1 MKGDNIC
8 MEKISSK
15 PIDVLS
21 ITAKSKIKILP
32 NEWDHSLKISKSRKC
47 ISFLKRLRRHTTKT
61 KVCHKKSMSGKYYE
75 IIFNFELPLSSN
87 VRSVYS
93 IQARAQRSYKQCKL
107 SEGIT
112 KYEI

>member
-1 MKGDNIC
+1 
-8 MEKISSK
+8 
-15 PIDVLS
+15 
-21 ITAKSKIKILP
+21 
-32 NEWDHSLKISKSRKC
+32 
-47 ISFLKRLRRHTTKT
+47 
-61 KVCHKKSMSGKYYE
+61 MSGKYYE